1 MICVTEHQR
10 KVLELTSQGYIAK
23 EVGAML
29 GISGKT
35 VGALLVKMRR
45 RAGARN
51 TPHLVRVTMEKGELR

>member
-1 MICVTEHQR
+1 MICLTDHQR

-51 TPHLVRVTMEKGELR
+51 TVHLVRIAIEKGALQ